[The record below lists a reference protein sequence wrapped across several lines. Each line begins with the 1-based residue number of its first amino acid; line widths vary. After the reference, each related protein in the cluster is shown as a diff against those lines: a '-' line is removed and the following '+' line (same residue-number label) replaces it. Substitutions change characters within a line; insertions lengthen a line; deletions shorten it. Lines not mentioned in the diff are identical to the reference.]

1 MNRPTLPTVLACGAW
16 LKNTACLLADD
27 GRPVWSQPHG
37 DLSDPAACAALEASV
52 HRLLAAHGQ
61 PVAAV
66 AHDLHPDFFSTRLA
80 LRLAAELGVPAIGV
94 QHHHAHIA
102 AVLTEHG
109 MRCTHG
115 AETAL
120 EMGPVIGLA
129 LDGVG
134 LGTDGTAWG
143 GELLWLAG
151 DPASAGTTTTWQR
164 LGHLTPLALPGGDR
178 AAREPWRMAASA
190 LHALGRNPDITPRF
204 APVVGHSL
212 AAGVQQMLARG
223 LNCPPTSS
231 AGRWFDAA
239 AGALGLSVRQ
249 TEEAEAAIALE
260 QAAHRAL
267 LRQPDLPPLAG
278 AAIDGQ
284 NRLDLRGLVPHLL
297 AAQASGSA
305 TETDAAAAGFHL
317 ALADALADWAHR
329 VARQHGCATVCL
341 GGGCFANRILCERV
355 TARLQFTGL
364 AVLRPQA
371 HSCGDAGLALGQAW
385 VAQRVCM
392 ATAPQANLNSRL
404 HPNLMKEPEPCV

>member
-1 MNRPTLPTVLACGAW
+1 MNRPPLPTVLACGAW
-16 LKNTACLLADD
+16 LKNAACLLAED
-27 GRPVWSQPHG
+27 GRPVWSPPHG

-102 AVLTEHG
+102 AVLAEHNVDSP
-109 MRCTHG
+109 
-115 AETAL
+115 A
-120 EMGPVIGLA
+120 IGLA

-143 GELLWLAG
+143 GELLWVDGAN
-151 DPASAGTTTTWQR
+151 WQR

-249 TEEAEAAIALE
+249 TEEAQAAIALE

-278 AAIDGQ
+278 AAIDSQ

-297 AAQASGSA
+297 AAQATGSA
-305 TETDAAAAGFHL
+305 TEVDAAAAGFHL

-329 VARQHGCATVCL
+329 AARQHGCATVCL

-355 TARLQFTGL
+355 TARLQSAGL

>member
-1 MNRPTLPTVLACGAW
+1 MRPPTMPTVLACGAW
-16 LKNTACLLADD
+16 LKNTACLLQGD
-27 GRPVWSQPHG
+27 RPVWSPLHG
-37 DLSDPAACAALEASV
+37 DLSDPAACDALKRSLSLVQYGLSA
-52 HRLLAAHGQ
+52 
-61 PVAAV
+61 PVSAV
-66 AHDLHPDFFSTRLA
+66 AHDLHPDFFSTHEA

-102 AVLTEHG
+102 AVLAEHG
-109 MRCTHG
+109 MHSADG
-115 AETAL
+115 AETAP
-120 EMGPVIGLA
+120 EIGPVIGLA

-134 LGTDGTAWG
+134 LGTDGAAWG
-143 GELLWLAG
+143 GELLWVDG
-151 DPASAGTTTTWQR
+151 ASWQR

-239 AGALGLSVRQ
+239 AGALGLCVRQ

-267 LRQPDLPPLAG
+267 LRQPGLPPLAG
-278 AAIDGQ
+278 AAIDSQ

-297 AAQASGSA
+297 AAQAAGSA

-317 ALADALADWAHR
+317 ALADALADWAHSA
-329 VARQHGCATVCL
+329 ARQHGCATVCL
-341 GGGCFANRILCERV
+341 GGGCFFNRILCERV
-355 TARLQFTGL
+355 TARLQSAGL

-404 HPNLMKEPEPCV
+404 HPNLMKESAPCV

>member
-1 MNRPTLPTVLACGAW
+1 MRPPTMPTVLACGAW
-16 LKNTACLLADD
+16 LKNTACLLQGD
-27 GRPVWSQPHG
+27 RPVWSPLHG
-37 DLSDPAACAALEASV
+37 DLSDPAACDALKRSLSLVQYGLSA
-52 HRLLAAHGQ
+52 
-61 PVAAV
+61 PVSAV
-66 AHDLHPDFFSTRLA
+66 AHDLHPDFFSTHEA

-102 AVLTEHG
+102 AVLAEHG
-109 MRCTHG
+109 MHSADG
-115 AETAL
+115 AEI
-120 EMGPVIGLA
+120 GPVIGLA

-143 GELLWLAG
+143 GELLWVDGAN
-151 DPASAGTTTTWQR
+151 WQR

-190 LHALGRNPDITPRF
+190 LHALGRNTDITPRF

-239 AGALGLSVRQ
+239 AGALGLCVRQ

-278 AAIDGQ
+278 AAIDSQ

-297 AAQASGSA
+297 AAQATGRA

-329 VARQHGCATVCL
+329 AARQQGCATVCL

-355 TARLQFTGL
+355 TARLQSAGL

-404 HPNLMKEPEPCV
+404 HPNLMKESAPCV

>member
-1 MNRPTLPTVLACGAW
+1 MNRPPLPTVLACGAW
-16 LKNTACLLADD
+16 LKNAACLLAED
-27 GRPVWSQPHG
+27 GRPVWSPPHD

-80 LRLAAELGVPAIGV
+80 VRLAAELGVPAIGV

-102 AVLTEHG
+102 AVLAEHNVDS
-109 MRCTHG
+109 
-115 AETAL
+115 
-120 EMGPVIGLA
+120 PVIGLA

-134 LGTDGTAWG
+134 LGTDGAAWG
-143 GELLWLAG
+143 GELLWVDGAH
-151 DPASAGTTTTWQR
+151 WQR

-239 AGALGLSVRQ
+239 AGALGLCVRQ

-278 AAIDGQ
+278 AAIDSQ

-297 AAQASGSA
+297 AAQATGSA
-305 TETDAAAAGFHL
+305 TEVDAAAAGFHL
-317 ALADALADWAHR
+317 ALANALAEWAHR
-329 VARQHGCATVCL
+329 AARQHGCATVCL
-341 GGGCFANRILCERV
+341 GGGCFFNRILCERV
-355 TARLQFTGL
+355 TARLQSAGL

>member
-1 MNRPTLPTVLACGAW
+1 MNRPPLPTVLACGAW
-16 LKNTACLLADD
+16 LKNAACLLADD
-27 GRPVWSQPHG
+27 GRPVWSPPHG

-102 AVLTEHG
+102 AVLAEHNVDS
-109 MRCTHG
+109 
-115 AETAL
+115 
-120 EMGPVIGLA
+120 PVIGLA

-134 LGTDGTAWG
+134 LGTDGAAWG
-143 GELLWLAG
+143 GELLWVDG
-151 DPASAGTTTTWQR
+151 ASWQR

-239 AGALGLSVRQ
+239 AGALGLCVRQ

-278 AAIDGQ
+278 AAIDSQ
-284 NRLDLRGLVPHLL
+284 NRLDLSGLMPHLF
-297 AAQASGSA
+297 AASAGASA

-329 VARQHGCATVCL
+329 AARQHDCATVCL
-341 GGGCFANRILCERV
+341 GGGCFFNRILCERV
-355 TARLQFTGL
+355 TARLQSAGL

>member
-1 MNRPTLPTVLACGAW
+1 LPTVLACGAW
-16 LKNTACLLADD
+16 LKNTACLLQGD
-27 GRPVWSQPHG
+27 RPVWSAMHG
-37 DLSDPAACAALEASV
+37 DLSDPAACDALKRS
-52 HRLLAAHGQ
+52 LSLALHGLSD
-61 PVAAV
+61 PFSAV
-66 AHDLHPDFFSTRLA
+66 AHDLHPDFFSTHEA
-80 LRLAAELGVPAIGV
+80 VRLAAELGVPAIGV

-102 AVLTEHG
+102 AVLAEHG
-109 MRCTHG
+109 MRRTHG
-115 AETAL
+115 ADGGETAL
-120 EMGPVIGLA
+120 EIGPVIGLA

-143 GELLWLAG
+143 GELLWVDGANC
-151 DPASAGTTTTWQR
+151 QR

-178 AAREPWRMAASA
+178 AAREPWRMTASA
-190 LHALGRNPDITPRF
+190 LHALGRNADITPRF

-239 AGALGLSVRQ
+239 AGALGLCVRQ

-260 QAAHRAL
+260 QAASRAL

-278 AAIDGQ
+278 ATIDSQ
-284 NRLDLRGLVPHLL
+284 NRLDLSGLVPHLL
-297 AAQASGSA
+297 AAQASGNA
-305 TETDAAAAGFHL
+305 FEVDAAAAGFHL

-329 VARQHGCATVCL
+329 AARQHGCATVCL
-341 GGGCFANRILCERV
+341 GGGCFFNRILCERV
-355 TARLQFTGL
+355 TARLQSAGL

-392 ATAPQANLNSRL
+392 ATASQANLNSRL
-404 HPNLMKEPEPCV
+404 HPNPMKEPEPCV

>member
-1 MNRPTLPTVLACGAW
+1 MNRPPLPTVLACGAW
-16 LKNTACLLADD
+16 LKNAACLLADD
-27 GRPVWSQPHG
+27 GRPVWSHPHG

-102 AVLTEHG
+102 AVLAEHNVDSP
-109 MRCTHG
+109 
-115 AETAL
+115 A
-120 EMGPVIGLA
+120 IGLA

-143 GELLWLAG
+143 GELLWVDGAN
-151 DPASAGTTTTWQR
+151 WQR

-239 AGALGLSVRQ
+239 AGALGLCVRQ

-278 AAIDGQ
+278 AAIDSQ
-284 NRLDLRGLVPHLL
+284 NRLDLSGLMSHLF
-297 AAQASGSA
+297 AASAGASA
-305 TETDAAAAGFHL
+305 TEVDAAAAGFHL

-329 VARQHGCATVCL
+329 AARQHGCATVCL

-355 TARLQFTGL
+355 TARLQSAGL
-364 AVLRPQA
+364 TVLRPEA

-404 HPNLMKEPEPCV
+404 HPNQMKEPEPCV